1 MTDSLI
7 ICFLF
12 LMVLNSIMVISSQN
26 SIHSVLFL
34 VLNFVVAAGI
44 LLLLERE
51 FMALIFLIIYVGA
64 ISVLFVFVVMMLDI
78 KITGDKK
85 DFVKYFPIGS
95 LIGVLFLFEMIY
107 VIFGCFKENAYKT
120 SFYNNFYINWF
131 LHVDTLNDIEALG
144 QVIYTHF
151 VIQFL
156 VAGLILLLSVVAAV
170 VLTKNTR
177 INQPKKQSLF
187 RQISRNYKSV
197 VLSLY

>member
-1 MTDSLI
+1 MVDSLI

-34 VLNFVVAAGI
+34 VLNFIVAAGI

-78 KITGDKK
+78 KITGNKK

-95 LIGVLFLFEMIY
+95 LISILFLFEMVY

-120 SFYNNFYINWF
+120 SFYNNFYTNWF

-170 VLTKNTR
+170 VLTKNIR

>member
-1 MTDSLI
+1 MIDSLI

-64 ISVLFVFVVMMLDI
+64 ISVLFIFVVMMLDI
-78 KITGDKK
+78 KITGDRK
-85 DFVKYFPIGS
+85 DFIKYFPIGS
-95 LIGVLFLFEMIY
+95 LISILFLFEMVY
-107 VIFGCFKENAYKT
+107 VIFGCFKENPYKT
-120 SFYNNFYINWF
+120 SFYDSFYTNWF
-131 LHVDTLNDIEALG
+131 TNLDTLNDIESLG
-144 QVIYTHF
+144 QIIYTHF

-156 VAGLILLLSVVAAV
+156 VAGLILLLSVIAAV
-170 VLTKNTR
+170 ALTKNIR
-177 INQPKKQSLF
+177 VNQPKKQSLF
-187 RQISRNYKSV
+187 KQISRNYKSV

>member
-1 MTDSLI
+1 
-7 ICFLF
+7 
-12 LMVLNSIMVISSQN
+12 
-26 SIHSVLFL
+26 
-34 VLNFVVAAGI
+34 
-44 LLLLERE
+44 
-51 FMALIFLIIYVGA
+51 
-64 ISVLFVFVVMMLDI
+64 
-78 KITGDKK
+78 
-85 DFVKYFPIGS
+85 
-95 LIGVLFLFEMIY
+95 MIY

-120 SFYNNFYINWF
+120 SFYNNFYTNWF

>member
-1 MTDSLI
+1 MIDSLI

-95 LIGVLFLFEMIY
+95 LISILFLFEMVY

-120 SFYNNFYINWF
+120 SFYNNFYTNWF

-170 VLTKNTR
+170 VLTKNIR

-187 RQISRNYKSV
+187 KQISRNYKSV

>member
-1 MTDSLI
+1 MIDSLI

-78 KITGDKK
+78 KITGYKK

-120 SFYNNFYINWF
+120 SFYNNFYTNWF

>member
-1 MTDSLI
+1 MIDSLI

-85 DFVKYFPIGS
+85 DFIKYFPIGS
-95 LIGVLFLFEMIY
+95 LISILFLFEMVY

-120 SFYNNFYINWF
+120 SFYNNFYTNWF

-170 VLTKNTR
+170 VLTKNIR

>member
-1 MTDSLI
+1 MIDSLI

-64 ISVLFVFVVMMLDI
+64 ISVLFIFVVMMLDI
-78 KITGDKK
+78 KITGDRK
-85 DFVKYFPIGS
+85 DFIKYFPIGS
-95 LIGVLFLFEMIY
+95 LISVLFLFEMVY
-107 VIFGCFKENAYKT
+107 VIFGCFKENPYKT
-120 SFYNNFYINWF
+120 SFYDSFYTNWF
-131 LHVDTLNDIEALG
+131 TNLDTLNDIESLG
-144 QVIYTHF
+144 QIIYTHF

-156 VAGLILLLSVVAAV
+156 VAGLILLLSVIAAV
-170 VLTKNTR
+170 ALTKNIR
-177 INQPKKQSLF
+177 VNQPKKQSLF
-187 RQISRNYKSV
+187 KQISRNYKSV